1 MQKISAHS
9 DASFIVIGDNKG
21 QHLFHSVFADRVGT
35 TLVGGDNEAVLQGK
49 STTTIRKG
57 GLGISLRSKAPIFNA
72 AGQVVGIVSV
82 GYLTSYLDTITVSKV
97 VNILIAAVLLLI
109 ALFIFSWFFTR
120 SIKKQIFSLE
130 PREIGLLVRQ
140 QKAMMESIYE
150 GVIAIDDQRR
160 IEVIN
165 QAARK
170 LLGLSQPARELRGQ
184 LISQVIDPVPFFDT
198 QTMLAKD
205 THDEICRFNDLT
217 VIASRVH
224 IMLEGSLQGWVIT
237 FRDRNEIDSLS
248 AQLSQVKRY
257 VDNLRIMRHEQLNRM
272 TTLSGLLHMGRY
284 EEAIGY
290 IQAQSEHAQELLD
303 FISSRFSSPTLCG
316 LLLGKAARARE
327 KGVEL
332 SFDPACRLDRP
343 FLPLG
348 EQELISIIGN
358 LLDNAIEATQR
369 SPLPHAPV
377 EVLIKL
383 SEQELIIEVADQ
395 GVGIK
400 PEIRERIFERGI
412 TTKTRGDHGIGL
424 YLIESYV
431 TQAGGAI
438 EVADNIPRGAIFS
451 CLSRPREPPG
461 NWKTPTMQHELID
474 VLIVEDENELAQL
487 HAELISKHPRLRL
500 VGIASSLAA
509 AQAELASKQ
518 PQLVLLDNY
527 LPDGK
532 GISLINNPML
542 ARANCSVIFI
552 TAASDMDTCS
562 QAIRNGAFDYI
573 LKPVSWK
580 RLSQSLERFV
590 QFAEQQRVWKI
601 VDQQNVDSLYQL
613 QAKNYRQDNGSK
625 GIEENTLA
633 RVQSLFNDK
642 ATHCFTV
649 DEVVSETGLSK
660 TTTRRYLEHCV
671 EAGFLSVEMLY
682 GKIGHPRRMYRRAE
696 A

>member
-1 MQKISAHS
+1 MSTRAKIQAEEIALIPNLRKEVEEKDIKTIHDFMHQIASHS

-21 QHLFHSVFADRVGT
+21 LHLFHSVFEDRIGK
-35 TLVGGDNEAVLQGK
+35 TLVGGDNDAVLHGK

-57 GLGISLRSKAPIFNA
+57 GLGISLRSKAPIFND

-97 VNILIAAVLLLI
+97 VNILIAAVLLLF
-109 ALFIFSWFFTR
+109 ALFVFSWFFTR

-150 GVIAIDDQRR
+150 GVIAIDDNYR

-165 QAARK
+165 QAART
-170 LLGLSQPARELRGQ
+170 LLGLPQPARELRGQ
-184 LISQVIDPVPFFDT
+184 LISQVIAPVAFFT
-198 QTMLAKD
+198 PQTMLAKD

-217 VIASRVH
+217 VIASRVR
-224 IMLEGSLQGWVIT
+224 IMLEDSLQGWVIT

-332 SFDPACRLDRP
+332 NFDPACRMDKP
-343 FLPLG
+343 FAPLL
-348 EQELISIIGN
+348 EAELISIIGN

-369 SPLPHAPV
+369 APLPHDPV

-383 SEQELIIEVADQ
+383 NDRELIIEVADR
-395 GVGIK
+395 GVGIR

-424 YLIESYV
+424 YLIDSYV
-431 TQAGGAI
+431 TQAGGSI
-438 EVADNIPRGAIFS
+438 EVADNTPRGAIFS
-451 CLSRPREPPG
+451 LFIPATGTPPRPV
-461 NWKTPTMQHELID
+461 QEL
-474 VLIVEDENELAQL
+474 EE
-487 HAELISKHPRLRL
+487 
-500 VGIASSLAA
+500 
-509 AQAELASKQ
+509 
-518 PQLVLLDNY
+518 
-527 LPDGK
+527 
-532 GISLINNPML
+532 
-542 ARANCSVIFI
+542 
-552 TAASDMDTCS
+552 T
-562 QAIRNGAFDYI
+562 DY
-573 LKPVSWK
+573 
-580 RLSQSLERFV
+580 
-590 QFAEQQRVWKI
+590 
-601 VDQQNVDSLYQL
+601 
-613 QAKNYRQDNGSK
+613 
-625 GIEENTLA
+625 
-633 RVQSLFNDK
+633 
-642 ATHCFTV
+642 AT
-649 DEVVSETGLSK
+649 
-660 TTTRRYLEHCV
+660 
-671 EAGFLSVEMLY
+671 
-682 GKIGHPRRMYRRAE
+682 
-696 A
+696 